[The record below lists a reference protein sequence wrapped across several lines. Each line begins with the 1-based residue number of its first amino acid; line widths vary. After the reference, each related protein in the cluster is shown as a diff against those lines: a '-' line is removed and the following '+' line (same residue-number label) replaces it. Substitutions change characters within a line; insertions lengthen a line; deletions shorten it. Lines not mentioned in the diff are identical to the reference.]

1 MLLSC
6 PHCGRRPVAEFRY
19 GGENGM
25 GRPHGD
31 EVLDA
36 AALADRLY
44 AFDNP
49 KGPSREWWQHVA
61 GCRAWFALSRDTAT
75 DRILDADR

>member
-25 GRPHGD
+25 GRQRGD

-75 DRILDADR
+75 DRILDAER

>member
-25 GRPHGD
+25 GRPNGD

-36 AALADRLY
+36 ATLADRLY

-75 DRILDADR
+75 DQILDAER

>member
-1 MLLSC
+1 MLLCC

-25 GRPHGD
+25 GRPNGD

-36 AALADRLY
+36 AMLADRLY

-61 GCRAWFALSRDTAT
+61 GCRAWFALFRDTAT
-75 DRILDADR
+75 DRSLDDER